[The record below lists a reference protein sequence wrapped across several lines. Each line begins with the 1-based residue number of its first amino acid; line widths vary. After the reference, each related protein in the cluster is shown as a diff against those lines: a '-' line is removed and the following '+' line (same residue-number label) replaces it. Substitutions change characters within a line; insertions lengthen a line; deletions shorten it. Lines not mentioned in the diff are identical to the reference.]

1 MPIKVAIV
9 EDHTEYRESISFILQ
24 STEGFSC
31 TGKFSSV
38 NDALKNPTKTDVIL
52 LDINL
57 PQISGID
64 GISMLKEKYPD
75 ASIIMLTVYDDDEN
89 IFRAITAG
97 ADGYILKKS
106 SPIRILQA
114 IEDVAQGGSPMS
126 PSVAKQALN
135 LFKSYAPAKLHED
148 VLSSR
153 ENEILS
159 LIVDGLSNDEIS
171 SKLFISL
178 QTVRN
183 HIRHIYEKLHVHS
196 KAQAVA
202 KAIKGHITKS

>member
-1 MPIKVAIV
+1 MLIKVTIV

-31 TGKFSSV
+31 AGKFSSV
-38 NDALKNPTKTDVIL
+38 NEALKNTIKTDVIL

-57 PQISGID
+57 PGISGID
-64 GISMLKEKYPD
+64 GISKLKEKYPK
-75 ASIIMLTVYDDDEN
+75 ASIIMLTVFDDDEN
-89 IFRAITAG
+89 IFKAITAG
-97 ADGYILKKS
+97 ADGYILKKT
-106 SPIRILQA
+106 PPLRILQA
-114 IEDVAQGGSPMS
+114 IEDVVQGGAPMS

-135 LFKSYAPAKLHED
+135 IFKSSAPAKQEEN
-148 VLSSR
+148 VLSIR

-183 HIRHIYEKLHVHS
+183 HIRHIYKKLHVHS
-196 KAQAVA
+196 KSQAVA
-202 KAIKGHITKS
+202 MAIKGHLTKS

>member
-1 MPIKVAIV
+1 MPIKVVIV
-9 EDHTEYRESISFILQ
+9 EDHSEYRESISFILQ
-24 STEGFSC
+24 STEGFLC

-38 NDALKNPTKTDVIL
+38 NEALRNSTKTNVIL

-57 PQISGID
+57 PQISGIE
-64 GISMLKEKYPD
+64 GIGKLKEKYPD

-97 ADGYILKKS
+97 ADGYILKKTP
-106 SPIRILQA
+106 PIRILQA
-114 IEDVAQGGSPMS
+114 IEDVVQGGSPMS

-135 LFKSYAPAKLHED
+135 LFKSYAPAKLTEND
-148 VLSSR
+148 LSVR
-153 ENEILS
+153 EKEILS

-202 KAIKGHITKS
+202 KAIKGHIT